1 MGKTDLSRLPMS
13 DIVLYLMGDGY
24 LVKGASIRVKREL
37 LNLAEN
43 KNWSYRTTR
52 EKIISN
58 FKESPVLTEAI
69 KDFKSY

>member
-1 MGKTDLSRLPMS
+1 MS

-24 LVKGASIRVKREL
+24 LVKGASISVKREL

-43 KNWSYRTTR
+43 KNWSYRTTK
-52 EKIISN
+52 EKIVSN